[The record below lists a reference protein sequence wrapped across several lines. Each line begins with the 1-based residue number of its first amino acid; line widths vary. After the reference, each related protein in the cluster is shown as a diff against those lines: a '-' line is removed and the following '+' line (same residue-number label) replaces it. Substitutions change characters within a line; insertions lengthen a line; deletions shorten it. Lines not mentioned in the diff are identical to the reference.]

1 VPSPGRA
8 PAAVRGMVMTALLL
22 LVEDDGGGQ
31 IQQIANTFGVDWSH
45 LIAQII
51 SFCIVCALL
60 YRFAYQPV
68 LKMLEERRLQIA
80 QGLAD
85 TEKIKAEL
93 AHTETQ
99 RLEIMMR
106 ADAAASKLIEEAR
119 VAAARVQQQ
128 ETKKAIAAAEQ
139 ILVKS
144 QEAVVQEHARM
155 LEELKHEVGRLVVQ
169 ATATVVGKVLTA
181 DDQRRLAEETVRRMA
196 A

>member
-1 VPSPGRA
+1 
-8 PAAVRGMVMTALLL
+8 MTALLL